1 MPTLASEACS
11 ACAAEVSAGR
21 SLRYEAPMV
30 NPFGWPHVASAVFA
44 AVRAPV
50 GCVLALYRSNGVYPP
65 MPGGSSVVAIA
76 PPAYGPPHAVC
87 RSVLFAAYSI
97 AWRQARLFSGATL
110 GVMEVNHAR
119 LPGTASA

>member
-1 MPTLASEACS
+1 PCSWRVMPTRASDACS

-30 NPFGWPHVASAVFA
+30 KPFGWPHVVSACLA
-44 AVRAPV
+44 AVRSPV

-65 MPGGSSVVAIA
+65 MPGSSSVVAIG

-87 RSVLFAAYSI
+87 RSVLFAAYST

-110 GVMEVNHAR
+110 VLM
-119 LPGTASA
+119 